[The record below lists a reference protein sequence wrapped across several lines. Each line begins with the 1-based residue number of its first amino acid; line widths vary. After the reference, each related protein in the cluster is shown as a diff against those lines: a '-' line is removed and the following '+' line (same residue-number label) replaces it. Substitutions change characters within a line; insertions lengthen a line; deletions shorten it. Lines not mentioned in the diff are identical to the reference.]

1 MRKCRPDRRF
11 QTEEDMMQ
19 TWEEYKDYCDNYY
32 VTTHNFSAKNSEF
45 VSKDLKKRISYTIE
59 GFCVFSKLARKAF
72 YDTYANN
79 PEFSRIVSLMREEC
93 EHDVRS
99 KFETGEIPPQ
109 LSALWMS
116 KFGYSAKQEINE
128 TIEAGIIE
136 IAAVEEQKEEES
148 GEQKEGQEGD

>member
-11 QTEEDMMQ
+11 QTADDMLQ
-19 TWEEYKDYCDNYY
+19 TWEQYKDRCDNYN
-32 VTTHNFSAKNSEF
+32 VLTHNFSSKNSEF
-45 VSKDLKKRISYTIE
+45 VSKSLKRSVSYTIE
-59 GFCVFSKLARKAF
+59 GFCVFAGIARRTF
-72 YDTYANN
+72 YDTYADS
-79 PEFSRIVSLMREEC
+79 PEFSHVVTLMREEC
-93 EHDVRS
+93 ECDVRE
-99 KFETGEIPPQ
+99 KFETGQIPSQ

-148 GEQKEGQEGD
+148 GEQKEGREGD